1 MDCTY
6 QGLVNGVRK
15 GGWNL
20 FSNKFKWIQ
29 IFRKWITIV
38 KLHSGFLLELQI
50 IMYIIYIQVMTSK
63 QFLRFWRGEAIFS
76 VYSPPTTL
84 WSDLPRD
91 IILGNSIPNRF
102 LKFANRY
109 TDNCEFCVDFCEPNF
124 RPFSVLFEGQPHI
137 RLVFGGYVFVVVAP
151 PNIATA
157 AAAVYRYDLGVPL
170 SLSHRSTDIVS
181 IIPL

>member
-1 MDCTY
+1 MNYYSKT
-6 QGLVNGVRK
+6 
-15 GGWNL
+15 
-20 FSNKFKWIQ
+20 
-29 IFRKWITIV
+29 
-38 KLHSGFLLELQI
+38 GFLREVQI
-50 IMYIIYIQVMTSK
+50 IMYIIYIQVITSK

-76 VYSPPTTL
+76 LYSPPTTL

-109 TDNCEFCVDFCEPNF
+109 TDNCEFRAGFCEPNF
-124 RPFSVLFEGQPHI
+124 RPFSVLFEGQPYI
-137 RLVFGGYVFVVVAP
+137 RLVFGGYVFVVVAL

-157 AAAVYRYDLGVPL
+157 TAVYRYDLGAPL